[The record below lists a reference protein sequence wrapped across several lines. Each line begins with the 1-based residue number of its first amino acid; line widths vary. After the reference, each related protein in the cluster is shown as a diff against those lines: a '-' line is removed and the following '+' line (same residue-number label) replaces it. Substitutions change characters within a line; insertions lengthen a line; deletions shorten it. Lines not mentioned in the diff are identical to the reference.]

1 MQKVESCRE
10 ASAEVLRNGSLAEP
24 ATRARHRSSL
34 GRLQGPVS
42 KNKAT
47 RSRSCC
53 KNEASRL
60 DPQKSI
66 VNEVASQR
74 AATERVS
81 VFASSDANTLYTIDG
96 KRV

>member
-1 MQKVESCRE
+1 MQEVESCRE
-10 ASAEVLRNGSLAEP
+10 ASTKVLRNGSPAKP

-34 GRLQGPVS
+34 GGLQGSVS
-42 KNKAT
+42 KDKAT

-53 KNEASRL
+53 KNETSRL

-66 VNEVASQR
+66 VNEAASQR
-74 AATERVS
+74 AAIKRVS
-81 VFASSDANTLYTIDG
+81 VFASSDANALYTIDG